1 MRFEILPSLNH
12 PLLGIDVCQH
22 KNIDVTV
29 NLIIKAEVKVRGVP
43 DYGLDTKMKL
53 KMQTHD
59 MTGPS
64 SDRQGLWDLFYFK

>member
-1 MRFEILPSLNH
+1 MFVDI
-12 PLLGIDVCQH
+12 
-22 KNIDVTV
+22 TV
-29 NLIIKAEVKVRGVP
+29 NLIIKAEVKVRGVS

-64 SDRQGLWDLFYFK
+64 IVVKRPSRPVGLVLF